1 MTHKLIDNKTG
12 AEIKSGDKVTTFR
25 GETYELRDFAP
36 PKHSASTGRIYLADD
51 DGNISEFYPGVIDAK
66 IIDTRP
72 PKYTVQT
79 ITDGK
84 PPWGGENET
93 IGIKPEGEFDSYADA
108 FRKALTLHQREGT
121 YVEIMR
127 GDELIWDS
135 VHGRS
140 NV

>member
-1 MTHKLIDNKTG
+1 MWKLIDEKTG
-12 AEIKSGDKVTTFR
+12 AEIKSGDPVTTFR
-25 GETYELRDFAP
+25 GEKYELTDFAP
-36 PKHSASTGRIYLADD
+36 PKHSASTGRVYLEDEN
-51 DGNISEFYPGVIDAK
+51 GNTVEFYPGVINAK
-66 IIDTRP
+66 IVDTRP
-72 PKYTVQT
+72 PKYTVQI

-93 IGIKPEGEFDSYADA
+93 VGIKIEGEFEAYADA
-108 FRKALTLHQREGT
+108 FRKALTLLQRDGG
-121 YVEIMR
+121 YIEIMR